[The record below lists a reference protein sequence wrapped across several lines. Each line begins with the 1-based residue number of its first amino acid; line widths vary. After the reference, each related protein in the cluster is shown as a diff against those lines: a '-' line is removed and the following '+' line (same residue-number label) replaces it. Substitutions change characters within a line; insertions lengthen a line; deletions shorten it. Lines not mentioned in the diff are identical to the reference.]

1 MIGIVVQIGNP
12 PTIFVGEAQMST
24 QILPVPPRLP
34 SQTSEVARV
43 PRKISF
49 EMIALGF
56 IVILCA
62 LLRFYHLGAASLWS
76 DEIFSRYYLDVF
88 GLHYVLTDG
97 LSTETNPPTYYLLL
111 RGWMSLFGDSEV
123 ALRSLSAAASILCV
137 PATYLLG
144 RELGGKSR
152 GLASA
157 LLFALCPA
165 SLYFAQETRVY
176 ALFML
181 ASTVVLWAAAV
192 YQRDS
197 RSVKAMAFYLL
208 SATLCLYLHATGLLL
223 VVACGGAVW
232 LYLLSNGVSTRQ
244 ARFHWMVL
252 NGVVLLLG
260 LPYFLHV
267 FTASH
272 TGIIDYMPPAGIHQ
286 FVYCAS
292 LVVSGMVTPY
302 PWPAFLLAAALFLT
316 LAVSL
321 WLKPLSR
328 RASVTLIGVPCLF
341 ITLVLLVSFRRPI
354 LLPRI
359 LVWMVVPLC
368 LIAGKQLLTAGRA
381 RYVVLLSL
389 IAAFGTG
396 LFFQAT
402 RPNSDKEPWRDIS
415 REVGPDLEQAD
426 LVVLSPV
433 SNPMVLSYYAPR
445 VKSVR
450 LWDASV
456 RPNIMSAAAERLH
469 ISSISEAEILQ
480 AIKAKRSVWVLS
492 HSFDLGRV
500 NDLRRQVPATV
511 FREWFCGKVPCAAAA
526 AWRPHP

>member
-1 MIGIVVQIGNP
+1 
-12 PTIFVGEAQMST
+12 MST
-24 QILPVPPRLP
+24 QILPVPPCMP

-49 EMIALGF
+49 AMIALGF
-56 IVILCA
+56 IAILCA

-137 PATYLLG
+137 PVTFLLG

-152 GLASA
+152 GLAGA

-165 SLYFAQETRVY
+165 SLYFAQETRAY

-181 ASTVVLWAAAV
+181 VSTVVLWAAAV

-197 RSVKAMAFYLL
+197 RSVKATAFYLL

-252 NGVVLLLG
+252 NGFVLLLG

-272 TGIIDYMPPAGIHQ
+272 TGIINYMPPAGIHQ
-286 FVYCAS
+286 LVYCAS

-328 RASVTLIGVPCLF
+328 RAGVTLVGVPCLF

-368 LIAGKQLLTAGRA
+368 LIAGEQLLTAGRA

-389 IAAFGTG
+389 LAAFGTG
-396 LFFQAT
+396 LFFQVT

-445 VKSVR
+445 VKNVR
-450 LWDASV
+450 LWDASL

-469 ISSISEAEILQ
+469 IASISEAEILQ

-492 HSFDLGRV
+492 HSFDLDRV
-500 NDLRRQVPATV
+500 NDLRSQVPATV

-526 AWRPHP
+526 AWRPRP

>member
-1 MIGIVVQIGNP
+1 
-12 PTIFVGEAQMST
+12 MST
-24 QILPVPPRLP
+24 QILPVPPCMP

-43 PRKISF
+43 PRKTSF
-49 EMIALGF
+49 AMIALGF
-56 IVILCA
+56 IAILCA

-137 PATYLLG
+137 PVTFLLG

-152 GLASA
+152 GLAGA

-165 SLYFAQETRVY
+165 SLYFAQETRAY

-181 ASTVVLWAAAV
+181 VSTVVLWAAAV

-197 RSVKAMAFYLL
+197 RSVKATAFYLL

-252 NGVVLLLG
+252 NGFVLLLG

-272 TGIIDYMPPAGIHQ
+272 TGIINYMPPAGIHQ
-286 FVYCAS
+286 LVYCAS

-328 RASVTLIGVPCLF
+328 RAGVTLVGVPCLF

-368 LIAGKQLLTAGRA
+368 LIAGEQLLTAGRA

-389 IAAFGTG
+389 LAAFGTG
-396 LFFQAT
+396 LFFQVT

-445 VKSVR
+445 VKNVR
-450 LWDASV
+450 LWDASL

-469 ISSISEAEILQ
+469 IASISEAEILQ

-492 HSFDLGRV
+492 HSFDLDRV
-500 NDLRRQVPATV
+500 NDLRSQVPATV

-526 AWRPHP
+526 AWRPRP

>member
-1 MIGIVVQIGNP
+1 MTGIVVQIGNP
-12 PTIFVGEAQMST
+12 PAMFLGEAQMST
-24 QILPVPPRLP
+24 QILPVPPCMP

-49 EMIALGF
+49 AMIALGF
-56 IVILCA
+56 IAILCA

-137 PATYLLG
+137 PVTFLLG

-152 GLASA
+152 GLAGA

-165 SLYFAQETRVY
+165 SLYFAQETRAY

-181 ASTVVLWAAAV
+181 VSTVVLWAAAV

-197 RSVKAMAFYLL
+197 RSVKATAFYLL

-252 NGVVLLLG
+252 NGFVLLLG

-272 TGIIDYMPPAGIHQ
+272 TGIINYMPPAGIHQ
-286 FVYCAS
+286 LVYCAS

-328 RASVTLIGVPCLF
+328 RAGVTLVGVPCLF

-368 LIAGKQLLTAGRA
+368 LIAGEQLLTAGRA

-389 IAAFGTG
+389 LAAFGTG
-396 LFFQAT
+396 LFFQVT

-445 VKSVR
+445 VKNVR
-450 LWDASV
+450 LWDASL

-469 ISSISEAEILQ
+469 IASISEAEILQ

-492 HSFDLGRV
+492 HSFDLDRV
-500 NDLRRQVPATV
+500 NDLRSQVPATV

-526 AWRPHP
+526 AWRPRP

>member
-1 MIGIVVQIGNP
+1 MTGIVVQIGNP
-12 PTIFVGEAQMST
+12 PAMFLGEARMST
-24 QILPVPPRLP
+24 QILPVPPCMP

-43 PRKISF
+43 PRKTSF
-49 EMIALGF
+49 AMIALGF
-56 IVILCA
+56 IAILCA

-137 PATYLLG
+137 PVTFLLG

-152 GLASA
+152 GLAGA

-165 SLYFAQETRVY
+165 SLYFAQETRAY

-181 ASTVVLWAAAV
+181 VSTVVLWAAAV

-252 NGVVLLLG
+252 NGFVLLLG

-272 TGIIDYMPPAGIHQ
+272 TGIINYMPPAGIHQ
-286 FVYCAS
+286 LVYCAS

-328 RASVTLIGVPCLF
+328 RAGVTLVGVPCLF

-368 LIAGKQLLTAGRA
+368 LIAGEQLLTAGRA

-389 IAAFGTG
+389 LAAFGTG
-396 LFFQAT
+396 LFFQVT

-445 VKSVR
+445 VKNVR
-450 LWDASV
+450 LWDASL

-469 ISSISEAEILQ
+469 IASISEAEILQ

-492 HSFDLGRV
+492 HSFDLDRV
-500 NDLRRQVPATV
+500 NDLRSQVPATV

-526 AWRPHP
+526 AWRPRP